1 MTVDT
6 EKYLEFVEGVTS
18 LPSTDLPAL
27 LQRTTELEVEYEC
40 NVPKL
45 LTAALG

>member
-18 LPSTDLPAL
+18 APRTLTILFL
-27 LQRTTELEVEYEC
+27 LLVL
-40 NVPKL
+40 VSWK
-45 LTAALG
+45 

>member
-18 LPSTDLPAL
+18 AESLHYAL
-27 LQRTTELEVEYEC
+27 LILE
-40 NVPKL
+40 
-45 LTAALG
+45 